1 MRVLIK
7 IHDYQILTMNII
19 TTYRNLLCLSLLIIS
34 VSNVKQLISVV
45 KKIVSGHN
53 KRNKFLNL
61 KSLCVAR
68 VQALEFKTEK
78 KIAKFME
85 QIISTSIADTA
96 AV

>member
-1 MRVLIK
+1 M
-7 IHDYQILTMNII
+7 
-19 TTYRNLLCLSLLIIS
+19 
-34 VSNVKQLISVV
+34 V

-68 VQALEFKTEK
+68 VQAPEFKTEK

-85 QIISTSIADTA
+85 QIISTLSADTV